1 MQTTPLYAALLA
13 FLFVALS
20 YRVTQLRRS
29 AQVALGDGGDK
40 LLRRAI
46 RVQGNFAEYVPFALL
61 LLAMAELN
69 GLGALWLHTLGAV
82 LLVGRVVH
90 AVGVSQPGEDLRLR
104 VTGMVSTFGVLVS
117 AAIANLLLL

>member
-117 AAIANLLLL
+117 AAIVNLLLL